1 MISPHHAVF
10 RGISLT
16 GFWLAGYLPNAERS
30 EVEAL
35 YARMAKHFIDGEL
48 HVPVEAE
55 YGLDDIAK
63 AVAHAH
69 AEARSGKILLRM

>member
-1 MISPHHAVF
+1 MF

-48 HVPVEAE
+48 DVPVEAE
-55 YGLDDIAK
+55 YGLDDVAK

>member
-1 MISPHHAVF
+1 MLVGLRTAIAD
-10 RGISLT
+10 RWTSL
-16 GFWLAGYLPNAERS
+16 ARCVIYLPNAERS

-48 HVPVEAE
+48 EVPVEAE
-55 YGLDDIAK
+55 YSLDDIGE

-69 AEARSGKILLRM
+69 AEARSGKNLLRM